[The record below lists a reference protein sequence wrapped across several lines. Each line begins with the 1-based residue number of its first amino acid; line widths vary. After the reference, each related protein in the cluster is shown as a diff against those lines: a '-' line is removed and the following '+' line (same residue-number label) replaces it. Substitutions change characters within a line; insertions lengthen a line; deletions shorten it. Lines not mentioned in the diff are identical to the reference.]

1 MCINHPQKG
10 MDFQNVFEHSTHFS
24 KTIWKTCRFHPVSF
38 STLTSKCV
46 PITVFAISL
55 MLTRSGLNSHPSAM
69 FLWNLETIHQVTLA
83 LGFCFPLV
91 TSCWVLLWT
100 EYLCPPTKCLCSNP
114 TPQGGSMRR
123 WPFKNWSLVP
133 L

>member
-24 KTIWKTCRFHPVSF
+24 KTIWKTCRFHP
-38 STLTSKCV
+38 
-46 PITVFAISL
+46 ITYQLWLQNVCLSQFLQSVWCL
-55 MLTRSGLNSHPSAM
+55 PRSGLNSHPSAM

-114 TPQGGSMRR
+114 NPQGGSMRR
-123 WPFKNWSLVP
+123 WAFKNWLLVP